1 MLTGATMV
9 QCATLKEF
17 GKLLFHVTVL
27 CTTMYQKHAKQ
38 SFEILQEIIEQR
50 PCDNEICKEMVS
62 WLLLS
67 QSLSQHPALGITLKA
82 AEGTIVRFE
91 VIIGHNWRTNR
102 AR

>member
-1 MLTGATMV
+1 MTILDLHQAVLPTFYNKIAPMLTGATMV

-62 WLLLS
+62 
-67 QSLSQHPALGITLKA
+67 
-82 AEGTIVRFE
+82 
-91 VIIGHNWRTNR
+91 
-102 AR
+102 